1 MGLEHVGDK
10 IRERGE
16 KVGSKAKQ
24 NKPLQRI
31 KSMVLCERMRKS
43 FLDAT
48 EKEKEERRQNGR
60 SNPVATEKQ
69 PHGCHHK
76 TSSP

>member
-31 KSMVLCERMRKS
+31 KSMVL
-43 FLDAT
+43 
-48 EKEKEERRQNGR
+48 
-60 SNPVATEKQ
+60 
-69 PHGCHHK
+69 
-76 TSSP
+76 